1 MATKFMTIADVAETL
16 NVSTAQVRSLIHSGT
31 LPAIQV
37 GGRGQ
42 WRIETTVLDEYI
54 KKGYEATRERV
65 SKQQA
70 AEDD

>member
-42 WRIETTVLDEYI
+42 WRIEHTVLEKYI
-54 KKGYEATRERV
+54 EDGYEATRKRV
-65 SKQQA
+65 QGQ
-70 AEDD
+70 E

>member
-54 KKGYEATRERV
+54 EKGYEATRERV

-70 AEDD
+70 AENN

>member
-42 WRIETTVLDEYI
+42 WRIEQTILDKYI
-54 KKGYEATRERV
+54 EDGYEATKRRV
-65 SKQQA
+65 QGQ
-70 AEDD
+70 D